1 MLGKEYQQKK
11 RQHIGKDHNQILV
24 TAGHFHNLYNTVAPG
39 TGQTEQETG
48 PQGGKYLPVSEYHRG
63 DSQITIAHINIIG
76 KISGNGIG
84 EADAAKAGKA
94 PETITATRRTFPTSI
109 PAASTA

>member
-48 PQGGKYLPVSEYHRG
+48 PQGRNCLLYTSADWGG
-63 DSQITIAHINIIG
+63 
-76 KISGNGIG
+76 GIG
-84 EADAAKAGKA
+84 CNKPISAAAGEGSCQAGMPAYRNLPFPGSKYSFF
-94 PETITATRRTFPTSI
+94 PE
-109 PAASTA
+109 

>member
-48 PQGGKYLPVSEYHRG
+48 PRVGSIFQFP
-63 DSQITIAHINIIG
+63 NII
-76 KISGNGIG
+76 
-84 EADAAKAGKA
+84 AAIA
-94 PETITATRRTFPTSI
+94 R
-109 PAASTA
+109 